1 MITAKS
7 PAAWSNI
14 SMNIKHIT
22 VGFAALVLA
31 VSSGVFADE
40 IYKWVDADG
49 NVHYEDRP
57 SGQAKMERLRFSY
70 NRTDSSA
77 VQSRVEDQREKA
89 AARQDARA
97 EREAE
102 KQSAAEALAAAEA
115 KREQCQSY
123 RAKLKTMLES
133 RRLYRE
139 NESGERVYLDEASRE
154 EARQKA
160 ENLIKETCGS

>member
-1 MITAKS
+1 MITTKIRAV
-7 PAAWSNI
+7 WSNI
-14 SMNIKHIT
+14 GMNIKHIT
-22 VGFAALVLA
+22 VGFAAFVLA
-31 VSSGVFADE
+31 VSGGVFADE

-57 SGQAKMERLRFSY
+57 SGQANTERLQFSY
-70 NRTDSSA
+70 NRTNSSA
-77 VQSRVEDQREKA
+77 VQSRVDSQRENI

-102 KQSAAEALAAAEA
+102 KQTAEEARAAAED
-115 KREQCQSY
+115 KREQCQNY
-123 RAKLKTMLES
+123 RAKLKSMLES

-139 NESGERVYLDEASRE
+139 NESGERVYLDETARA

-160 ENLIKETCGS
+160 ENLIKENCGS